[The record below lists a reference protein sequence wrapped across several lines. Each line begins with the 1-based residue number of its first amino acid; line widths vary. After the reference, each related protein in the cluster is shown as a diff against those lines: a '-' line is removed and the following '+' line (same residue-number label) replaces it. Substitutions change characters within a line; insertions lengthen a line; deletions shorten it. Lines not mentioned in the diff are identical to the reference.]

1 MLFVHTYDSRLC
13 CSTIFS
19 SVARLV
25 IGLYEFLIMVDC
37 ELCYLCVRLCM
48 NVRPAL
54 RGDVIGISPSSVGQR
69 SGVSIGGHS

>member
-1 MLFVHTYDSRLC
+1 MLFVHKYDSRLC

-37 ELCYLCVRLCM
+37 ELCYLCIRLCM

-54 RGDVIGISPSSVGQR
+54 RGDVVGISPSSVGQR

>member
-1 MLFVHTYDSRLC
+1 MLFVHKYDSRLC

-37 ELCYLCVRLCM
+37 GLCYLSVLLCM
-48 NVRPAL
+48 NVRPAF
-54 RGDVIGISPSSVGQR
+54 RGDVVGISSSGVGQR

>member
-1 MLFVHTYDSRLC
+1 MLFVHKYDSRLC

-37 ELCYLCVRLCM
+37 GLCYLSVRLCM
-48 NVRPAL
+48 IVRHAL
-54 RGDVIGISPSSVGQR
+54 RSGISSSGVGQR